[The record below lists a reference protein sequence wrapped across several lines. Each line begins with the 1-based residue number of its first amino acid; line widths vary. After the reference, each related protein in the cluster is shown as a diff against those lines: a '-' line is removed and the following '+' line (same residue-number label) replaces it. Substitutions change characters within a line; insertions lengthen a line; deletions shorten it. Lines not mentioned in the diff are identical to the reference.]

1 MYLFWLYNV
10 CLSET
15 REIGTKCTDGRN
27 KTRPSRRIDEN
38 DIMFLCTPQVVGKP
52 SNLPIVKHFYHAL
65 RIGILDKYELYIQK
79 QEIISIDGI
88 HIKLPMPS

>member
-27 KTRPSRRIDEN
+27 NTTYTRRIDEN

-52 SNLPIVKHFYHAL
+52 D
-65 RIGILDKYELYIQK
+65 IGIEFTDRKTLLPRVTYRNIEQGSKYELYIQLK
-79 QEIISIDGI
+79 SK
-88 HIKLPMPS
+88 KL